1 MTAPGFTGAADA
13 RVTLTGEIT
22 PVTDPE
28 EAKAAREAY
37 LAKHPDAFWCDFGDF
52 SWHRMDA
59 VAGARLVGGF
69 ARAGAVSGEEYFAGA
84 PDPVAGFSGPI
95 AGHMNADHA
104 DSIVAMTKHFVGLTV
119 EEAKIASIDA
129 LGMNLAVKRDGETF
143 KIRLPFEPGPATD
156 RKAVKDAMVGM
167 TKTAMKAAAGEKAE
181 KETAQTD

>member
-28 EAKAAREAY
+28 EAKAARER

-59 VAGARLVGGF
+59 VAGARSSGF
-69 ARAGAVSGEEYFAGA
+69 RGAGAVGGEERAGA

-119 EEAKIASIDA
+119 EEAKIANIDA

-181 KETAQTD
+181 KETAQTE